1 MADHL
6 NKGAIDRFLL
16 EDGYWMFFLFT
27 RINAIFEKVA
37 KSSKIKTWE

>member
-6 NKGAIDRFLL
+6 NKGAIDGFLL